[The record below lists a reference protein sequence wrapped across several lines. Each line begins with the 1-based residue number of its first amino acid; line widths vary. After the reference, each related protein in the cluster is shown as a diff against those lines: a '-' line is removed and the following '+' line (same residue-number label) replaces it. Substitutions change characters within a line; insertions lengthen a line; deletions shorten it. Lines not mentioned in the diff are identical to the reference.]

1 MTAKP
6 SKLMEVLMAHGL
18 ADRPGLLGEILA
30 AQLIDAMERPETAR
44 KLAEYASSEG
54 AQNLVKAN
62 KKRRKAPTVD
72 V

>member
-1 MTAKP
+1 MAN
-6 SKLMEVLMAHGL
+6 SKLMEVLAAHGL

-30 AQLIDAMERPETAR
+30 AQLIDAMERPESIA
-44 KLAEYASSEG
+44 KLAQFANSEG
-54 AQNLVKAN
+54 AQALVRARK